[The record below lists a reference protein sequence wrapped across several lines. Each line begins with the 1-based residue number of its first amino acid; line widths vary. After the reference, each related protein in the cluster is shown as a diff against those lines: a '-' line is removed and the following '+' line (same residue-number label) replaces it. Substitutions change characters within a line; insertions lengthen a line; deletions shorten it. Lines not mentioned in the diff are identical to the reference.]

1 VAQQLRQPRLAEMVA
16 ASLRERIVNGE
27 LADGATLP
35 TLERLVDDF
44 GVSPPSV
51 REALRVLENEGLI
64 TVRRGNVGGA
74 VVHRPKAETAAYM
87 LGLVLQSRQLTV
99 QDLGTAVHELL
110 TTCAAM
116 CARRPNRAR
125 VVVPALRKAHDR
137 VVAAIDESGPVFE
150 RCCREFHQTLVERCG
165 NDSLVLVY
173 SSLAWLWSAQEEVW
187 TTRVVHDESPSPKL
201 RQQGVEDHAAI
212 VDAIADGDVERTA
225 EVTRRHVEHPDVL
238 GPAGS
243 AKRRVQA
250 TRLIPGSAGAGSGA
264 PAAPP
269 V

>member
-1 VAQQLRQPRLAEMVA
+1 MVA
-16 ASLRERIVNGE
+16 GSLRERIVNGE

-35 TLERLVDDF
+35 TLDRLVDDF

-74 VVHRPKAETAAYM
+74 VVHCPKAETAAYM
-87 LGLVLQSRQLTV
+87 LGLVLQSRELTV

-110 TTCAAM
+110 TTCAGL
-116 CARRPNRAR
+116 CARRENRAR
-125 VVVPALRKAHDR
+125 TVVPALRKAHDR
-137 VVAAIDESGPVFE
+137 AVAAIDDTGPVFE
-150 RCCREFHQTLVERCG
+150 QCCREFHQTVVERCG

-187 TTRVVHDESPSPKL
+187 TTRVVHDESPSQKL
-201 RQQGVEDHAAI
+201 RQLGLDDHEAI
-212 VDAIADGDVERTA
+212 VEAIADGDVERTTA
-225 EVTRRHVEHPDVL
+225 VTRQHVEHPDVL

-243 AKRRVQA
+243 AKRRIQA
-250 TRLIPGSAGAGSGA
+250 TRLIPGTARIG
-264 PAAPP
+264 
-269 V
+269 